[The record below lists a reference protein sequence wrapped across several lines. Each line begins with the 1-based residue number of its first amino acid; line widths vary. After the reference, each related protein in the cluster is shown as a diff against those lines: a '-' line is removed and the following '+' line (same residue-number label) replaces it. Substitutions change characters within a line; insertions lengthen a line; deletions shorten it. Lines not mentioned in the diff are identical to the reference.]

1 MLVNMN
7 KPCLVP
13 HASRITISGTI
24 FTETFL
30 VCPMNESD
38 LGYTFPGQK
47 IKHVKTLGSF
57 SKKRARKKEKK
68 ERQLQSFLRYTQTQE
83 NK

>member
-1 MLVNMN
+1 
-7 KPCLVP
+7 
-13 HASRITISGTI
+13 
-24 FTETFL
+24 
-30 VCPMNESD
+30 MNESD

-68 ERQLQSFLRYTQTQE
+68 EWQLQSFLRYTQTQE